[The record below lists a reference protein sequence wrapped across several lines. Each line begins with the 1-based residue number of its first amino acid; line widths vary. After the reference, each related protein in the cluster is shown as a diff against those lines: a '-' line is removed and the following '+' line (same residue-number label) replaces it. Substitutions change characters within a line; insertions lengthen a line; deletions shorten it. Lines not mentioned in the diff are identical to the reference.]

1 MKIRCPACSQI
12 LQVAASAAGKVV
24 KCPCGKQLRVPDGA
38 TAPPNPPSQPT
49 SSPAVG
55 AAPAVSTG
63 GFDELTDQDVQPVR
77 SASNPYAAEMPAASS
92 DPRQGYAPPSGA
104 GYAGGVGATP
114 YGVRATLGQRILG
127 ALVDRFLM
135 FGIGI
140 AFAMVGGIFGAM
152 IDSQDEDIIVI
163 ACIAFCVGMFSM
175 SIVNAVLISM
185 SGQSVGKKV
194 VKTRMVDREN
204 GTQSGFVQGFLLR
217 NFVFGL
223 ITSIPCIGWTI
234 GLVDLIMLFPEPNQT
249 LHDKLARTVVIQV

>member
-1 MKIRCPACSQI
+1 
-12 LQVAASAAGKVV
+12 
-24 KCPCGKQLRVPDGA
+24 
-38 TAPPNPPSQPT
+38 
-49 SSPAVG
+49 
-55 AAPAVSTG
+55 
-63 GFDELTDQDVQPVR
+63 LTDQDMRPDR
-77 SASNPYAAEMPAASS
+77 PAANPYVAETPDAANF
-92 DPRQGYAPPSGA
+92 DPLQGYVPPSGA

-127 ALVDRFLM
+127 ALVDSFLM
-135 FGIGI
+135 FGMGF
-140 AFAMVGGIFGAM
+140 AFGMVGLILGAM
-152 IDSQDEDIIVI
+152 IDSQDEDVI
-163 ACIAFCVGMFSM
+163 FGIAFSVGTFSM